1 MLTTLVQPLL
11 PILGELLAILAT
23 ALVAYLVKLLRDKV
37 GLDIETARRDAL
49 QTAITNAAGQVV
61 MQLGQNLSGATVHP
75 STPAVAVGVDYVK
88 AAAGDAVKH
97 FDLKP
102 LGIAEKIVAKVGV
115 LTAAIPP
122 DKKPMGL

>member
-61 MQLGQNLSGATVHP
+61 MQLGGKIGTGAIHPGALSD
-75 STPAVAVGVDYVK
+75 AVAYVR
-88 AAAGDAVKH
+88 AAAPDAVKH
-97 FDLKP
+97 FDLHSVA
-102 LGIAEKIVAKVGV
+102 LAEKVVAKVGV

-122 DKKPMGL
+122 EQKPTGL